1 MNFHGGDIYN
11 YNKKLLDFSSN
22 INPLGIPESFKKQLI
37 NNLEDFTRYPDIE
50 YRALRANLGRY
61 LGNIDKEMI
70 SVGNGAVE
78 LIYKGISAL
87 GCSHGAALSP
97 TFVEYSA
104 AAALSNMDFINMSEY
119 HEVKE
124 AFSVEKIVSY
134 IKADMVM
141 VICNPN
147 NPTGSFIKLSE
158 MQFIA
163 DQLKRKNSYLIVDEA
178 FIEFT
183 DDYPQNSMI
192 NLVDKYDNVM
202 VIRAA
207 TKFFG
212 MPGIRLGY
220 AICHN
225 TKINTFIKS
234 KLEPWNINAAAVI
247 AGETVFFDENYI
259 NTSREWIKS
268 ERQYVYDRL
277 KNIKQIKVYKSYANY
292 HLIKLL
298 NLDMN
303 AWQLKEKMT
312 ESGIL
317 IRTPEGFH
325 NLTEYHVRLAVK
337 DRTSNEVMCDIL
349 ENILEGQQ

>member
-22 INPLGIPESFKKQLI
+22 INPLGIPESFKKELI
-37 NNLEDFTRYPDIE
+37 NNIEAFTRYPDIE
-50 YRALRANLGRY
+50 YRDLRANLGKY
-61 LGNIDKEMI
+61 LGNIDKKMI

-78 LIYKGISAL
+78 LIYKGISVL
-87 GCSHGAALSP
+87 GCSHAAALSP

-104 AAALSNMDFINMSEY
+104 ASALSNMDFTNMGEY
-119 HEVKE
+119 HEMRE
-124 AFSVEKIVSY
+124 EFSVEKILTY
-134 IKADMVM
+134 IKKNMVM
-141 VICNPN
+141 ILCNPN
-147 NPTGSFIKLSE
+147 NPTGSFIKLHD

-163 DQLKRKNSYLIVDEA
+163 DELKKKDSFLIVDEA

-192 NLVDKYDNVM
+192 NLIDKYDNVI

-212 MPGIRLGY
+212 MPGIRLGF
-220 AICHN
+220 AVTQAN
-225 TKINTFIKS
+225 NLTDAIKS
-234 KLEPWNINAAAVI
+234 KLEPWNINSAAVI
-247 AGETVFFDENYI
+247 AGETVFFDEDYI
-259 NTSREWIKS
+259 KASREWIKA

-277 KNIKQIKVYKSYANY
+277 KSMKQIKTYKSYANY

-298 NLDMN
+298 NLDMD

-317 IRTPEGFH
+317 IRTPGGF
-325 NLTEYHVRLAVK
+325 NNISNYHVRLAVK
-337 DRTSNEVMCDIL
+337 DRFSNETMCDTL
-349 ENILEGQQ
+349 EWILEGQI

>member
-11 YNKKLLDFSSN
+11 YNAKLLDFSSN
-22 INPLGIPESFKKQLI
+22 INPLGVPESFKQKLI
-37 NNLEDFTRYPDIE
+37 NHMEEFTRYPDIE
-50 YRALRANLGRY
+50 YRALKANLGKY

-87 GCSHGAALSP
+87 GCSYGAALSP
-97 TFVEYSA
+97 SFVEYGAASA
-104 AAALSNMDFINMSEY
+104 LNNMNFINMGEY
-119 HEVKE
+119 QENKQG
-124 AFSVEKIVSY
+124 FSVGKIAAY
-134 IKADMVM
+134 IKNNMVM
-141 VICNPN
+141 ILCNPN
-147 NPTGSFIKLSE
+147 NPTGSLIKLSE

-163 DQLKRKNSYLIVDEA
+163 DELKRKGGYLIVDEA

-183 DDYPQNSMI
+183 DDYPQNSMV
-192 NLVDKYDNVM
+192 NLIDQYDNVM

-220 AICHN
+220 AVCNNI
-225 TKINTFIKS
+225 KISASIQS
-234 KLEPWNINAAAVI
+234 KLEPWNVNTAAVL
-247 AGETVFFDENYI
+247 AGETVFFDEEYI
-259 NTSREWIKS
+259 NASREWIKS

-277 KNIKQIKVYKSYANY
+277 NKMKEIKAYKSYANY

-298 NLDMN
+298 NLDMD
-303 AWQLKEKMT
+303 AWLLKKSMT
-312 ESGIL
+312 ELGIL

-325 NLTEYHVRLAVK
+325 DLTKYHVRLAVK
-337 DRTSNEVMCDIL
+337 DRASNKIMCDTLKDIL
-349 ENILEGQQ
+349 EGRR